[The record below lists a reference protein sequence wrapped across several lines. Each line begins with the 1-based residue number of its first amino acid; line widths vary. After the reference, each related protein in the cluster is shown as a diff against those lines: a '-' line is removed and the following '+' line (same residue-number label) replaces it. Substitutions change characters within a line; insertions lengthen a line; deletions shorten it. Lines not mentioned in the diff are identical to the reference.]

1 MDYDSVASHLNVRS
15 VLFDDAVECCTESVF
30 CMWIGW
36 LLSEPNKPADPNAG
50 PAEERLALHVLHTL
64 PTVKEHVE
72 TRPLFNPIQPGIEQV
87 TSPASSDIW
96 FSINVYM

>member
-1 MDYDSVASHLNVRS
+1 M
-15 VLFDDAVECCTESVF
+15 LFDDAVECCTESVF

-87 TSPASSDIW
+87 TSPVHLRIPPQNI
-96 FSINVYM
+96 SINVYM